1 MRIVMV
7 HGRAAEME
15 IPALME
21 ADWTAALR
29 YGLARIHAPVPPG
42 SLAVRLAFYGD
53 LWRPDNRQPLP
64 RIEPVPVDQEGL
76 PPFGVISQWFD
87 EHLGVGDLLLDR
99 LLRDVDGYFTEPELR
114 AATNQVLVD
123 AVAAEPADPDGVVVI
138 GFSMGS
144 LVAYDTLRQHPDLPV
159 GALITIGSPLAMP
172 SFYRKLAAIGPTPF
186 PAQLRM
192 WVNCWTKDD
201 PGTAGHMDFPARFVS
216 ADPEHLAVQDIETW
230 GRAAGPTNPA
240 GAHNALDYLSSRVF
254 AKALVTGLA
263 AARGDDG

>member
-21 ADWTAALR
+21 ADWAAALR
-29 YGLARIHAPVPPG
+29 YGLDRIHATIDRG
-42 SLAVRLAFYGD
+42 SLDVRLAFYGD
-53 LWRPDNRQPLP
+53 LWRADFRQPLP
-64 RIEPVPVDQEGL
+64 RVEPVPVDEEAF
-76 PPFGVISQWFD
+76 PSFGEVSLWVDQ
-87 EHLGVGDLLLDR
+87 HLGVGDLLLDL
-99 LLRDVDGYFTEPELR
+99 LLRDVDGYFSEPDLR
-114 AATNQVLVD
+114 AATNQRLLD
-123 AVAAEPADPDGVVVI
+123 AVLREPADPDGVLVI

-192 WVNCWTKDD
+192 WANVWTKDD
-201 PGTAGHMDFPARFVS
+201 PGTAGHMDFAGRFAS
-216 ADPEHLAVQDIETW
+216 ADPGSLAVQDLETW
-230 GRAAGPTNPA
+230 GRPASPGNPT
-240 GAHNALDYLSSRVF
+240 GAHNALDYLGSRVF
-254 AKALVTGLA
+254 AKALLTGIA
-263 AARGDDG
+263 AAHGDEP